1 VTAELVHNAIEHG
14 VGMGGAGSVVVS
26 MRRLPD
32 ALHLSVRDDGAGLP
46 AEFDAAA
53 SAHLGL
59 AIVKTVVEDDLR
71 GVLDFSS
78 GRTRG
83 TTVTIRVP
91 LDAAPTEAS

>member
-14 VGMGGAGSVVVS
+14 VGIGGAGSVTVS
-26 MRRLPD
+26 MRRLSEE
-32 ALHLSVRDDGAGLP
+32 LHLGVHDDGAGLP
-46 AEFDAAA
+46 AGFDAAE

-71 GVLDFSS
+71 GTLHLSS

-91 LDAAPTEAS
+91 LTAAPTEAS